1 MSKVLT
7 YTDVSKQALEE
18 FKTLQSKSP
27 RTPKPYLILEVIE
40 KLKGLTWQRKYP
52 ELPPANEI
60 RNMIDSNARKKRG
73 SENENRY
80 LPD

>member
-18 FKTLQSKSP
+18 FKILQSRSP

-52 ELPPANEI
+52 DLPPATEI
-60 RNMIDSNARKKRG
+60 RNMIDDKVKVKKTKV
-73 SENENRY
+73 EN
-80 LPD
+80 

>member
-18 FKTLQSKSP
+18 FKTLESKSP
-27 RTPKPYLILEVIE
+27 RTPRPYLILEVIE

-60 RNMIDSNARKKRG
+60 RCMIDEKIKIKKTKV
-73 SENENRY
+73 EN
-80 LPD
+80 